1 MDDTRLFQED
11 NKLEMRAVK
20 RPGPPNR
27 MNDLPYRE
35 WMKFQKSFFWYTS
48 SQALVEE
55 CVRFFTKAVWP
66 DGRPSRSLIV
76 GVEDF
81 DVEAIPAPREVESFG
96 GLGSLPEFVRM
107 VLDAQRVAKTYDFAL
122 IDLRSHIKDRRDL
135 SAFLTDHSDS
145 LFGALRRLLLPQRYC
160 GVLVGTE
167 GDGGGGFPLPWSVAL
182 ASRDALRLRD
192 EKVGLVKDQ
201 DEVFYCL
208 FMQAQEDER
217 PAYLLWAEDIG
228 LTADVPKVPPWI
240 IPKPPPRKPNE
251 ILHPAK
257 FPESLVAEF
266 IELFTEPGDNVLDPM
281 AGTGSAVVAA
291 AQVDRNCYGV
301 ELSPEYAAIARKRVD
316 DNSVPQLFDELAPQ
330 PKTLVAQGDATK
342 LDQIDELAGLR
353 FSYAIT
359 SPPYWS
365 MLANPGSENQ
375 RARRDRNLSLTYSED
390 DSDLGNVQDYAEFLS
405 LLEAVYDGVAA
416 RLVDGGHL
424 TVIVKNVKRNHVL
437 HTLAWDLVARLCAE
451 DGEYDYVG
459 TTLWCQ
465 DDIGLKPFA
474 VGIHWV
480 SNILHQYCLHFR
492 KRS

>member
-1 MDDTRLFQED
+1 MDETRLFQD
-11 NKLEMRAVK
+11 NDGLEVRAAK

-27 MNDLPYRE
+27 MNDLPYRD

-48 SQALVEE
+48 SQSLVEE

-66 DGRPSRSLIV
+66 DGQSSRSLIV

-81 DVEAIPAPREVESFG
+81 DAEAIPAPREVESFG
-96 GLGSLPEFVRM
+96 GLGSLEELVHA
-107 VLDAQRVAKTYDFAL
+107 VLDVRRAARLYDFAL
-122 IDLRSHIKDRRDL
+122 VDLRPYIKDRREQA
-135 SAFLTDHSDS
+135 SFLTDHSGDFFS
-145 LFGALRRLLLPQRYC
+145 ALRQLLVPQRYC

-167 GDGGGGFPLPWSVAL
+167 GGGDGFPLPWSVAL

-192 EKVGLVKDQ
+192 EKVGLVKDE
-201 DEVFYCL
+201 DEIFYCL
-208 FMQAQEDER
+208 FMQAQNDER
-217 PAYLLWAEDIG
+217 PASLLSAKDIG
-228 LTADVPKVPPWI
+228 LAADAPKIPAWL

-257 FPESLVAEF
+257 FPETLIAEF

-281 AGTGSAVVAA
+281 AGTGSTVVAA
-291 AQVDRNCYGV
+291 AQMDRNGYGV
-301 ELSPEYAAIARKRVD
+301 ELSPEYAAIARRRID
-316 DNSVPQLFDELAPQ
+316 DQSVPQLFDELAPQ

-342 LDQIDELAGLR
+342 LDQIVELKGLR
-353 FSYAIT
+353 FHYAIT

-375 RARRDRNLSLTYSED
+375 RARRERNLSLTYSED
-390 DSDLGNVQDYAEFLS
+390 ASDLGNVHEYAEFLN
-405 LLEAVYDGVAA
+405 LLEVVYGQVAA
-416 RLVDGGHL
+416 KLVDGGHL
-424 TVIVKNVKRNHVL
+424 TVIVKNVKRHHVL
-437 HTLAWDLVARLCAE
+437 YTLAWDLVARLCAE
-451 DGEYDYVG
+451 DGKYDYGG

-492 KRS
+492 KRG